1 MLAQEGLVDKVTS
14 EQKAEGDGVDRANP
28 MVKTTR
34 NRGSSRFK
42 DSEVGAYMTSVQPE
56 EGKAHQL
63 GLVAKRPTSRGP

>member
-34 NRGSSRFK
+34 NRSSRFK

-63 GLVAKRPTSRGP
+63 GLVAKWPTSRGP